1 MLLLNSFY
9 PYLIVEALMK
19 SVLRLCAFLFMLAG
33 MLCAA
38 EKNDALKIGVIAE
51 LTGDIP
57 AVGASCQNAVLLAV
71 QEINEAGGLD
81 LPGGKQQIDLHI
93 EDSANKADQAALT
106 AQKLI
111 TEENVLAII
120 GPNASLGAI
129 PASAIAE
136 SGRTV
141 LITPW
146 STNPKT
152 TLDARSGK
160 PKKYVFRA
168 CYTDPFEG
176 HVLALFVLNTLK
188 FKRVAALYDVASE
201 APKSQTDLFRKSFTA
216 QGGEMVAV
224 ETYTSG
230 DRDFSA
236 QLTKIKEANPELVFL
251 PTYYND
257 VPLVVRQAKR
267 LGITA
272 PFLGTDAWSSPE
284 LISLS
289 EGAVEGFYFA
299 NHYAV
304 DIATPVAKRFIAAYQ
319 AKYNKLPDDVAALS
333 YDACGLLFQAIK
345 QAGALNRQS
354 IRDSLAKI
362 SSYKGVTG
370 TMQFKE
376 GSGDPIKS
384 AVILQ
389 IKNGKFVW
397 IANAEP

>member
-1 MLLLNSFY
+1 
-9 PYLIVEALMK
+9 MK
-19 SVLRLCAFLFMLAG
+19 SVLRLCAFLAMLAG
-33 MLCAA
+33 ALFAA
-38 EKNDALKIGVIAE
+38 DKNDALKIGVIAE

-57 AVGASCQNAVLLAV
+57 AVGASCQNAVLLAA
-71 QEINEAGGLD
+71 QEINDAGGLD
-81 LPGGKQQIDLHI
+81 LPGGKKQIDLHI

-120 GPNASLGAI
+120 GPNASLGAV
-129 PASAIAE
+129 PAAAIAE

-176 HVLALFVLNTLK
+176 HVLALFVLNNLK
-188 FKRVAALYDVASE
+188 LKRVAALYDVASE

-251 PTYYND
+251 PAYYND

-272 PFLGTDAWSSPE
+272 PFLGSDAWSSPE
-284 LISLS
+284 LIPLS

-299 NHYAV
+299 NHYAA
-304 DIATPVAKRFIAAYQ
+304 DIATPAAKRFIAAYR

-345 QAGALNRQS
+345 QAGALNRQA
-354 IRDSLAKI
+354 IRDALAKI
-362 SSYKGVTG
+362 SSFQGVTG
-370 TMQFKE
+370 TMRFKE

-397 IANAEP
+397 ITNAEP

>member
-1 MLLLNSFY
+1 
-9 PYLIVEALMK
+9 MK
-19 SVLRLCAFLFMLAG
+19 HTLRLCLSLSLLAG
-33 MLCAA
+33 TLHAA
-38 EKNDALKIGVIAE
+38 DNNDTLKIGVIAE

-57 AVGASCQNAVLLAV
+57 AVGASCKNAALLAV
-71 QEINEAGGLD
+71 QEMNDAGGLD
-81 LPGGKQQIDLHI
+81 LPGGKRQIDLHI

-120 GPNASLGAI
+120 GPNASLGAV

-136 SGRTV
+136 SSRTV

-176 HVLALFVLNTLK
+176 HVLALFVLNNLK

-201 APKSQTDLFRKSFTA
+201 APKSQTDLFRKSLA
-216 QGGEMVAV
+216 EHGGEMIAA

-236 QLTKIKEANPELVFL
+236 QLTKIKEANPNIIFL
-251 PTYYND
+251 PAYYND
-257 VPLVVRQAKR
+257 VPLVIRQAKR
-267 LGITA
+267 LGIIA
-272 PFLGTDAWSSPE
+272 PFIGSDAWSSPE
-284 LISLS
+284 LIPLS

-299 NHYAV
+299 NHFAS
-304 DIATPVAKRFIAAYQ
+304 DIATPVAKRFIEAYR
-319 AKYNKLPDDVAALS
+319 AKYGKLPDDVAALS

-345 QAGALNRQS
+345 QAGALDRQS
-354 IRDSLAKI
+354 LRDSLAKI
-362 SSYKGVTG
+362 SRFEGVTG

-389 IKNGKFVW
+389 IKNGKFTWVT
-397 IANAEP
+397 NAEP

>member
-1 MLLLNSFY
+1 MLWPNSFN
-9 PYLIVEALMK
+9 PLFNRGGSLMK
-19 SVLRLCAFLFMLAG
+19 SVLRLCAFISILAG
-33 MLCAA
+33 TLCAA
-38 EKNDALKIGVIAE
+38 DKKDALKIGVITE

-57 AVGASCQNAVLLAV
+57 AVGASCKNAVLLAA

-81 LPGGKQQIDLHI
+81 VPGGKRQIDLHI

-111 TEENVLAII
+111 TEENVLAIV

-136 SGRTV
+136 SGRTA

-176 HVLALFVLNTLK
+176 HVLAMFALNTLK
-188 FKRVAALYDVASE
+188 FKRAAALYDVASE

-216 QGGEMVAV
+216 HGGEMVAV

-236 QLTKIKEANPELVFL
+236 QLTKIKGANPDIIFL

-272 PFLGTDAWSSPE
+272 PFLGSDAWSSPE
-284 LISLS
+284 LIPLS
-289 EGAVEGFYFA
+289 DGAVEGFYFA
-299 NHYAV
+299 NHFAV
-304 DIATPVAKRFIAAYQ
+304 DIATPAAKRFIAAYQ
-319 AKYNKLPDDVAALS
+319 AKYDKLPDDVAALS
-333 YDACGLLFQAIK
+333 YDACGLLFQALK

-354 IRDSLAKI
+354 IRDALAKI
-362 SSYKGVTG
+362 S
-370 TMQFKE
+370 
-376 GSGDPIKS
+376 
-384 AVILQ
+384 
-389 IKNGKFVW
+389 N
-397 IANAEP
+397 